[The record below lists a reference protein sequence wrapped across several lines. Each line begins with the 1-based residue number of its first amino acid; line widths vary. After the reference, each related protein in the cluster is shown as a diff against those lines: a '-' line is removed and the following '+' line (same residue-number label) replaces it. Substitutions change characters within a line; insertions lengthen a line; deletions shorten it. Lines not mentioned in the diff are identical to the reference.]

1 MKTKSLFAFLAAA
14 SLAVAFSACKKEA
27 KPEPKPEPK
36 PLSTE
41 AKLLQFDVTGVNENG
56 KTITIEGAL
65 FEKEKVVELSYLPED
80 LPALKA
86 ATKVD
91 YKISE
96 KATIAPD
103 PATLTDFSV
112 ENGVKF
118 TVTAEDGKTAV
129 EYTVL
134 AKKAEFNVKTSE
146 VWNKTYGELGI
157 AAHPYNACGI
167 AFTGRNFATADGSVF
182 DLDGKKIGK
191 LNFTGVPTSDQA
203 NFLLIDMTNDV
214 NGVLL
219 ATVGLT
225 ADGGVPTKSDDIATT
240 KFYVWLDGWDK
251 APQLIRDQEHN
262 FAQYI
267 SLAGDLR
274 TKALLTYPAPQRGE
288 DQMHHC
294 ILYTDKNW
302 GNAAWKGPKT
312 GLKSNDGC
320 WGQQISFT
328 EPDFGSTF
336 FIWDSQ
342 GDNLGSA
349 FYARKGVDGQN
360 VPLFG
365 TLWTDKIVEKE
376 KHGGSN
382 QYGNYS
388 VGHARA
394 FKYDGKDYVV
404 ASSAGWAASYLTIQP
419 ADPEGDYL
427 LRSKSFEP
435 GETRPCSA
443 YCYDVETGH
452 GIVLYAAQDFFVAR
466 YDIAKEIL

>member
-134 AKKAEFNVKTSE
+134 AQAAKFNVKTSE

-191 LNFTGVPTSDQA
+191 LNFTGVPTSDKA

-225 ADGGVPTKSDDIATT
+225 KDGDIPTKSDDIAIQSSMFGLT
-240 KFYVWLDGWDK
+240 V
-251 APQLIRDQEHN
+251 AIR
-262 FAQYI
+262 
-267 SLAGDLR
+267 
-274 TKALLTYPAPQRGE
+274 LL
-288 DQMHHC
+288 
-294 ILYTDKNW
+294 
-302 GNAAWKGPKT
+302 
-312 GLKSNDGC
+312 S
-320 WGQQISFT
+320 
-328 EPDFGSTF
+328 
-336 FIWDSQ
+336 
-342 GDNLGSA
+342 
-349 FYARKGVDGQN
+349 
-360 VPLFG
+360 
-365 TLWTDKIVEKE
+365 
-376 KHGGSN
+376 
-382 QYGNYS
+382 
-388 VGHARA
+388 
-394 FKYDGKDYVV
+394 
-404 ASSAGWAASYLTIQP
+404 
-419 ADPEGDYL
+419 
-427 LRSKSFEP
+427 
-435 GETRPCSA
+435 
-443 YCYDVETGH
+443 
-452 GIVLYAAQDFFVAR
+452 
-466 YDIAKEIL
+466 